1 MTVTVLGDEGNVNV
15 TDVTPEA
22 LVVARTFLP
31 LLVPFESEPA
41 EVVKK
46 TPAPDAYSPDKPG
59 LRVTVSGEEIFGQ
72 ENELREVPICSYRL
86 RIAEDMYII
95 ENK

>member
-1 MTVTVLGDEGNVNV
+1 
-15 TDVTPEA
+15 
-22 LVVARTFLP
+22 
-31 LLVPFESEPA
+31 
-41 EVVKK
+41 VVKK